1 MKLKDFKTTAYLLII
16 MVKLRFIVYK
26 SIGVQVLKKYH
37 PMAIIIASIWLHFKL
52 MVFTLIYFYLS
63 NKFSSAFALFT
74 LLVCVILSFVYRA
87 HAHQAHANQQI
98 QMLV

>member
-1 MKLKDFKTTAYLLII
+1 MRSLLLSLFVPGNRIENGRFGGLERDCSK
-16 MVKLRFIVYK
+16 VCVFLRFSGGNILPVTACECCVSLSY
-26 SIGVQVLKKYH
+26 S
-37 PMAIIIASIWLHFKL
+37 MD
-52 MVFTLIYFYLS
+52 VF
-63 NKFSSAFALFT
+63 LFT